1 MHHGFAIVVIISH
14 IESIPKWKTEPSYLI
29 VMISRS
35 SLEKKKKKNMYS
47 IPLIRLTN
55 GIIEFKDRN

>member
-35 SLEKKKKKNMYS
+35 SLEKKKKKKHVLHS
-47 IPLIRLTN
+47 INKAYKRDNWI
-55 GIIEFKDRN
+55 